1 MCVCVISCPYFEFCN
16 YVYMRVKP
24 PFLVRRMPALFK
36 RYSGCRS
43 LGPYFECCNYVY
55 MRVKPP
61 FLVRR
66 MPALFKRY
74 SGCRSLVRRMPLVEQ
89 TRFGCLEYKSKNKC
103 CIGLNSSNH
112 LLTYT
117 VFNRNC
123 FVNIT
128 VHANIRIYTGCRV

>member
-1 MCVCVISCPYFEFCN
+1 MEASGKRETITDLNWFMCVCVISCPYFEFCN

-24 PFLVRRMPALFK
+24 PFLVRRMP
-36 RYSGCRS
+36 
-43 LGPYFECCNYVY
+43 V
-55 MRVKPP
+55 
-61 FLVRR
+61 
-66 MPALFKRY
+66 LFKRY

-103 CIGLNSSNH
+103 FIGLNSSNH

-117 VFNRNC
+117 VFDRNC

-128 VHANIRIYTGCRV
+128 VHANIRI